1 MEQHPV
7 DPMRTFSGNLCLA
20 LTELKA
26 GTSLFS
32 LPTQP
37 RGSLGHTLS
46 WGDLNCRKPQEK
58 PREKPGVIFVANL
71 LLHRMLFLFL
81 EKWKGRFSLLS
92 HPYAT
97 TGIPQGEQTAATW
110 KITYLGDRKEGGPE
124 QWEIFRQQHTAVTKQ
139 TLLWLDLWDC
149 HAGFINMKFLH
160 QIWRPC
166 HLPQRVVQQLR
177 C

>member
-1 MEQHPV
+1 MDHDPV
-7 DPMRTFSGNLCLA
+7 DLMVVIFGLA

-26 GTSLFS
+26 GTSLFW

-58 PREKPGVIFVANL
+58 PREKTGVIFVANL
-71 LLHRMLFLFL
+71 LVHRMLFLFL

-97 TGIPQGEQTAATW
+97 TRIPQGEQTATTW
-110 KITYLGDRKEGGPE
+110 KTTSLGDPKSKAENSE
-124 QWEIFRQQHTAVTKQ
+124 KY
-139 TLLWLDLWDC
+139 LD
-149 HAGFINMKFLH
+149 NNT
-160 QIWRPC
+160 Q
-166 HLPQRVVQQLR
+166 PQNRLSSALIDGIVMQAL
-177 C
+177 